1 MGSVSVSAWRCS
13 LFVSAVHPVIVLSA
27 VFCMVCSLFM
37 LVSDVLGDHTV
48 FAYSSVGSV
57 IVLYVV
63 SSVSFVFPQCAVV
76 SAFSIFSVFL
86 AFCSVFCVCLLKVS
100 LGSNVRPSIF
110 GFLFVG
116 SVWPSICSDS
126 VVLYSAGSGVKSV
139 VVVLSAFSVSWFCF
153 VHVLICSRYGCTFV
167 CAVCGFVCVDSM
179 VMSSA

>member
-13 LFVSAVHPVIVLSA
+13 WFVSAVHPVITLKA
-27 VFCMVCSLFM
+27 VFCIVCSLFM
-37 LVSDVLGDHTV
+37 FVSDVLSDHTV

-63 SSVSFVFPQCAVV
+63 SSVSFVLPQCDVV

-86 AFCSVFCVCLLKVS
+86 ALCSVFCMWLLKVS
-100 LGSNVRPSIF
+100 LGSSVRPSIF
-110 GFLFVG
+110 GFLCVG
-116 SVWPSICSDS
+116 SVLPSICSDS
-126 VVLYSAGSGVKSV
+126 VVLYSAGSGVNRV

-153 VHVLICSRYGCTFV
+153 VHVCICSIYGCTFV
-167 CAVCGFVCVDSM
+167 CAVCCFVCVERM